1 LYLLKPVVL
10 LSIIGS
16 LAAGAEVD
24 FTRDVHPILA
34 QHCFACHAGDKRS
47 GGLSLRDY
55 SDVLKGGKSGP
66 AILPGHGSESL
77 LIRRVTAEASPMP
90 AAGPRLTAPEVA
102 MLRAWIDDGARES
115 LHGPAARMPWIAK
128 LELRKP
134 DVPAAEGGASQH
146 PVDRFVAAYLRQRGL
161 TMPGPVSDRVFARRA
176 YLDISGLLPLPD
188 QLSAFMQSAEPDKRV
203 RLVSTLLA
211 NNGAYAEHWISFWND
226 LLRNDEGVNYAGT
239 RKSITPWLV
248 AALRDNMPYDRFVVK
263 LLNPVAADD
272 PSGFLVGVNWRGD
285 INASQKPLMQAAQNS
300 AQVFLGVNLKCNS
313 CHDSFISKW
322 KLKDAYG
329 LAAFFADESQLELV
343 RCDVNTNQFTGA
355 KFLYPELDLPAPPST
370 AAERKAAVAHMFTET
385 ANGRM
390 PRTMVNRLWARLL
403 GRGLVED
410 VDDMDG
416 EPWSAELLDWLAADF
431 VEHGYDLKHLI
442 GEIVTSQAY
451 QLPAI
456 PRREKQVKDYVF
468 RGPEV
473 RRMTAEEF
481 ADALSEITGEWPVFA
496 SGTRGTYSRQWRMPS
511 TPLTRELGRPIRD
524 QVFTER
530 NEDAT
535 TLQALELVK
544 GESLAHLLKRGAQRM
559 LGELPPAPENLYDS
573 GKVTGHTDT
582 TDLAR
587 TMTARQQTVDI
598 DISGVSELRLLIRDA
613 GSYSPERVVPVW
625 SGAVLSGPGGDVQL
639 TALEPKSGHALRS
652 SVHSGGA
659 VVNEALLAGFPSELV
674 YDIAGKGFTHFH
686 AVVGLDDACLKSD
699 ITPEVRFFVFREKP
713 SLERLVRVAP
723 ETPVAS
729 PMMPK
734 PTKDELIT
742 TVFETMLDR
751 KPTLAERRLAN
762 AAVTERGTRVS
773 AVGLADL
780 LWSIAMQPEFQL
792 IY

>member
-1 LYLLKPVVL
+1 MV
-10 LSIIGS
+10 IGS
-16 LAAGAEVD
+16 LAAGADVD

-66 AILPGHGSESL
+66 PILPGHSGESL
-77 LIRRVTAEASPMP
+77 LIRRVMAETSPMP
-90 AAGPRLTAPEVA
+90 AAGPRLTGPEVA
-102 MLRAWIDDGARES
+102 TLRMWVDDGARES
-115 LHGPAARMPWIAK
+115 LHGPVAKMPWIAR

-134 DVPAAEGGASQH
+134 DVPAAEAGASQH
-146 PVDRFVAAYLRQRGL
+146 PVDRFVAAYLRQRGI
-161 TMPGPVSDRVFARRA
+161 TMPSPVSDRVFARRA
-176 YLDISGLLPLPD
+176 YLDITGLLPLPD
-188 QLSAFMQSAEPDKRV
+188 QLSAFVQSAEPDKRA
-203 RLVSTLLA
+203 RLVTALLA
-211 NNGAYAEHWISFWND
+211 NNAAYAEHWISFWND

-239 RKSITPWLV
+239 RKSITPWLL
-248 AALRDNMPYDRFVVK
+248 AALRDNMPYDRFVEK

-272 PSGFLVGVNWRGD
+272 PSGFLLGVNWRGD

-313 CHDSFISKW
+313 CHDSFISRW

-343 RCDVNTNQFTGA
+343 RCDVNTSQFTGA
-355 KFLYPELDLPAPPST
+355 KFLYSELDLPTPSAT
-370 AAERKAAVAHMFTET
+370 PAERKAAVARMFTEA
-385 ANGRM
+385 ANGRT
-390 PRTMVNRLWARLL
+390 PRTMVNRVWARLL

-431 VEHGYDLKHLI
+431 VERGYDLKHLI

-481 ADALSEITGEWPVFA
+481 ADALSEVTGEWPVFA
-496 SGTRGTYSRQWRMPS
+496 QGTRGTYSRQWRMPS
-511 TPLTRELGRPIRD
+511 SPLTRELGRPIRD

-535 TLQALELVK
+535 TLQALELVN
-544 GESLAHLLKRGAQRM
+544 GESLAHLLARGAQRM
-559 LGELPPAPENLYDS
+559 LGELPPAPVNLYDS
-573 GKVTGHTDT
+573 GRVTGHTDT
-582 TDLAR
+582 PTLDR
-587 TMTARQQTVDI
+587 TVTARPQTLDI
-598 DISGVSELRLLIRDA
+598 DISNVGELHLLIRDA
-613 GSYSPERVVPVW
+613 GSYSPERVVAAW
-625 SGAVLSGPGGDVQL
+625 IGATLSGPGGDAL
-639 TALEPKSGHALRS
+639 LSTLEPKSGQVKRGP
-652 SVHSGGA
+652 VHLSH
-659 VVNEALLAGFPSELV
+659 VEMQDALLPGLPSELV
-674 YDIAGKGFTHFH
+674 YDIGGKGYTRLR
-686 AVVGLDDACLKSD
+686 ATIGLDDQCLQSD
-699 ITPEVRFFVFREKP
+699 ISPAVRYFVFREKP
-713 SLERLVRVAP
+713 NLERLVRVAP
-723 ETPVAS
+723 ETPVA
-729 PMMPK
+729 PPLK
-734 PTKDELIT
+734 PRPTKDELIT

-751 KPTLAERRLAN
+751 EPTLGERRLAS
-762 AAVTERGTRVS
+762 AAVMRGSRVT
-773 AVGLADL
+773 AEGLADL

>member
-1 LYLLKPVVL
+1 MKLAVL
-10 LSIIGS
+10 SLIVCA
-16 LAAGAEVD
+16 LAAAADVD

-55 SDVLKGGKSGP
+55 SDVLKGGRSGP
-66 AILPGHGSESL
+66 AILPGHSGESL
-77 LIRRVTAEASPMP
+77 LIRRVTAETSPMP

-102 MLRAWIDDGARES
+102 ALRSWIDDGARES
-115 LHGPAARMPWIAK
+115 LNGPVANMPWVAR

-134 DVPAAEGGASQH
+134 DLPAAEPGGPQH
-146 PVDRFVAAYLRQRGL
+146 PVDRFVAAYLRQRRL
-161 TMPGPVSDRVFARRA
+161 TMQAPVSDRVFARRA
-176 YLDISGLLPLPD
+176 YLDITGLLPLPD
-188 QLSAFMQSAEPDKRV
+188 QLVAFVQSAEPDKRA
-203 RLVSTLLA
+203 RLVTALLA
-211 NNGAYAEHWISFWND
+211 NNGAYADHWISFWND

-248 AALRDNMPYDRFVVK
+248 AALRDNMPYDRFVEK

-329 LAAFFADESQLELV
+329 LAAFFADDTQLELV

-355 KFLYPELDLPAPPST
+355 KFLYPELDLPAPPAT
-370 AAERKAAVAHMFTET
+370 PAERKAAVARMFTEA

-390 PRTMVNRLWARLL
+390 PRTMVNRVWARLL

-416 EPWSAELLDWLAADF
+416 EPWSADLLDWLAADF

-456 PRREKQVKDYVF
+456 PRRERQVKDYVF

-496 SGTRGTYSRQWRMPS
+496 QGIRGTYSRQWRMPS
-511 TPLTRELGRPIRD
+511 SPLTRELGRPIRD

-535 TLQALELVK
+535 TLQALELVN

-573 GKVTGHTDT
+573 GRVTGHTDT
-582 TDLAR
+582 STLDR
-587 TMTARQQTVDI
+587 TVTARPQTLDI
-598 DISGVSELRLLIRDA
+598 DISDVRELHLLIRDA
-613 GSYSPERVVPVW
+613 GSYSPERVVPAW
-625 SGAVLSGPGGDVQL
+625 IGAMLSGPGGDVPL
-639 TALEPKSGHALRS
+639 STLEPTSGQVKRGPIQMAK
-652 SVHSGGA
+652 V
-659 VVNEALLAGFPSELV
+659 EMQDALLPGLPSELV
-674 YDIAGKGFTHFH
+674 FDIGGKGYTRLR
-686 AVVGLDDACLKSD
+686 ATIGLDDQCLQND
-699 ITPEVRFFVFREKP
+699 ISPAARFFVFREKP
-713 SLERLVRVAP
+713 NLERLVRVAP
-723 ETPVAS
+723 ETPVES
-729 PMMPK
+729 PVKARPK
-734 PTKDELIT
+734 KDELIS

-751 KPTLAERRLAN
+751 EPTLGERRLAS
-762 AAVTERGTRVS
+762 AAVSTHGSRMS
-773 AVGLADL
+773 AEGLADL